1 MNDAA
6 NDRPQ
11 DAATLLD
18 VERTAWRRWQ
28 AFIDGLSLDARRAD
42 GWRVHDVVAH
52 VAAWHRRSDRD
63 LATIAAGAEDDDRQ
77 ETDAFN
83 EDARR
88 AWADRTPE
96 ELLAEAAAAHAA
108 FEQAIAGASPATLAA
123 HDGLGATLIAQN
135 GWEHYEDHLRDRF
148 NPAG

>member
-6 NDRPQ
+6 IDPPP
-11 DAATLLD
+11 DAEALL
-18 VERTAWRRWQ
+18 EREQAAWSRWQ
-28 AFIDGLSLDARRAD
+28 AFVDGHELDARRAD

-52 VAAWHRRSDRD
+52 VAAWHRRTDRD
-63 LATIAAGAEDDDRQ
+63 LATIASGAEDDDRQ

-96 ELLAEAAAAHAA
+96 DLLAEAAAAHAA

-123 HDGLGATLIAQN
+123 HDGLGATIVAQN
-135 GWEHYEDHLRDRF
+135 GWEHYQDHLRDRF
-148 NPAG
+148 EPAG